1 MFSFFRKKDQDGK
14 DPQTQSGPVTVA
26 ARAQGTATQ
35 SKPFGPET
43 VMPLATD
50 TAASAPE
57 THNDPQQYDLSTLT
71 IEVESSSDVLSPAEE
86 QAAMLHANNQL
97 VAAIGILEAEKP
109 EFIGKRKLE
118 PWLMLFELYQQQQ
131 NRQAYDALGLD
142 FVVAF
147 EKTPPVW
154 RQQTNKPQVTS
165 NASAYHAFPAEL
177 TIANIEKEA
186 QQFLATRQK
195 TPDIRVDFSK
205 LKKIDAMGAAEL
217 VAVLPRRH
225 KQQGQ
230 LQILGSKSLID
241 LISPK
246 IEVGRRIPAEAPFWL
261 LLIEIH
267 QILGLQEEFE
277 NLAVDYAITFEVSPP
292 SWDPLQAPKTGAQ
305 IAKDEA
311 NARAE
316 VEQAADEKN
325 QLIGIITADQPQ
337 LLDKINDLVGSN
349 TNVTLDFA
357 RVDRI
362 DFESAGQLL
371 NRAMGWLQQGKQIR
385 IVNVN
390 ELVLGLLR
398 VMGITEMLQVE
409 RRK

>member
-1 MFSFFRKKDQDGK
+1 MFSFFRKKDQDGN
-14 DPQTQSGPVTVA
+14 DPQTQSGPATVS
-26 ARAQGTATQ
+26 ARVRDPSTQ

-43 VMPLATD
+43 VIPAQD
-50 TAASAPE
+50 DKAASTVESQTE
-57 THNDPQQYDLSTLT
+57 TQQYDLSKLT
-71 IEVESSSDVLSPAEE
+71 IEVESSNDVLSPAEE

-97 VAAIGILEAEKP
+97 LAAIGILEAEKP
-109 EFIGKRKLE
+109 AFISKRKLE

-131 NRQAYDALGLD
+131 NRQAFDALGLD
-142 FVVAF
+142 FVVVF

-154 RQQTNKPQVTS
+154 RQQVNQSKVVS

-177 TIANIEKEA
+177 TVANIEKEA

-195 TPDIRVDFSK
+195 TPDIRIDFGK
-205 LKKIDAMGAAEL
+205 LKKIDALGAAEL

-230 LQILGSKSLID
+230 LQVLGSKALID
-241 LISPK
+241 LITPK

-305 IAKDEA
+305 IASDEA
-311 NARAE
+311 KARAE
-316 VEQAADEKN
+316 VEQEADEQS
-325 QLIGIITADQPQ
+325 QLIGIITADQQQ
-337 LLDKINDLVGSN
+337 LLNKITDLVGTN
-349 TNVTLDFA
+349 THVTLDFA
-357 RVDRI
+357 RIDRI

-371 NRAMGWLQQGKQIR
+371 NLAMIWLQQGKQIR
-385 IVNVN
+385 IINNN
-390 ELVLGLLR
+390 ELVLGMLR
-398 VMGITEMLQVE
+398 VMGIAEMLHVE

>member
-1 MFSFFRKKDQDGK
+1 MFSFFRKKDHDGN
-14 DPQTQSGPVTVA
+14 DPQTQSGPATVA
-26 ARAQGTATQ
+26 ARNQGASTQ
-35 SKPFGPET
+35 TKPFGPET
-43 VMPLATD
+43 VSPSSSD
-50 TAASAPE
+50 TCSEPQTNE
-57 THNDPQQYDLSTLT
+57 PQQYDLSTLT

-97 VAAIGILEAEKP
+97 LAAVGILEAEKP
-109 EFIGKRKLE
+109 AFIAKRRLE

-147 EKTPPVW
+147 ERTPPVW
-154 RQQTNKPQVTS
+154 RQQINQPKVVN
-165 NASAYHAFPAEL
+165 NASAYHAFAAEL

-205 LKKIDAMGAAEL
+205 LKKIDALGAAEL

-230 LQILGSKSLID
+230 LQILGSKVLID
-241 LISPK
+241 LINPK

-292 SWDPLQAPKTGAQ
+292 SWDPLQAPKTGTQ
-305 IAKDEA
+305 IANDEA
-311 NARAE
+311 KARAE
-316 VEQAADEKN
+316 VEQAADEQS

-337 LLDKINDLVGSN
+337 LLNKISDLVDNNSSAI
-349 TNVTLDFA
+349 LDFS
-357 RVDRI
+357 RIDRI

-371 NRAMGWLQQGKQIR
+371 NLSMSWLQQGKKIR
-385 IVNVN
+385 IINVN

-398 VMGITEMLQVE
+398 VMGIADMLQVD

>member
-1 MFSFFRKKDQDGK
+1 MFSFFRKKDHDGN
-14 DPQTQSGPVTVA
+14 DPQTQSGPATVA
-26 ARAQGTATQ
+26 ARNQGASTQ
-35 SKPFGPET
+35 TKPFGPET
-43 VMPLATD
+43 VSPSSSD
-50 TAASAPE
+50 TCSEPQTNE
-57 THNDPQQYDLSTLT
+57 PQQYDLSTLT

-97 VAAIGILEAEKP
+97 LAAVGILEAEKP
-109 EFIGKRKLE
+109 AFIAKRRLE

-147 EKTPPVW
+147 ERTPPVW
-154 RQQTNKPQVTS
+154 RQQINQPKVVN

-205 LKKIDAMGAAEL
+205 LKKIDALGAAEL

-230 LQILGSKSLID
+230 LQILGSKVLID
-241 LISPK
+241 LINPK

-292 SWDPLQAPKTGAQ
+292 SWDPLQAPKTGTQ
-305 IAKDEA
+305 IANDEA
-311 NARAE
+311 KARAE
-316 VEQAADEKN
+316 VEQAADEQS

-337 LLDKINDLVGSN
+337 LLNKISDLVDNNSSAI
-349 TNVTLDFA
+349 LDFS
-357 RVDRI
+357 RIDRI

-371 NRAMGWLQQGKQIR
+371 NLSMSWLQQGKKIR
-385 IVNVN
+385 IINVN

-398 VMGITEMLQVE
+398 VMGIADMLQVD

>member
-1 MFSFFRKKDQDGK
+1 MFSFFRKKDQEGN
-14 DPQTQSGPVTVA
+14 DPQTQSGPATMT
-26 ARAQGTATQ
+26 ARAQGAATR
-35 SKPFGPET
+35 PFGPET
-43 VMPLATD
+43 VIPAPSD
-50 TAASAPE
+50 TLIEPPHNE
-57 THNDPQQYDLSTLT
+57 TQQYDLSTLT
-71 IEVESSSDVLSPAEE
+71 IEVETCNDVLSPAEE

-97 VAAIGILEAEKP
+97 LAAIGILEAEKP
-109 EFIGKRKLE
+109 VFISKRKLE

-131 NRQAYDALGLD
+131 NRPAYDALGLD

-154 RQQTNKPQVTS
+154 RQQINQPQIVRNT
-165 NASAYHAFPAEL
+165 SAYYAFPAAL
-177 TIANIEKEA
+177 TITNIEKEA

-205 LKKIDAMGAAEL
+205 LKKIDALGAAEL

-230 LQILGSKSLID
+230 LQILGSKVLLD
-241 LISPK
+241 LIQPR

-311 NARAE
+311 AARAE
-316 VEQAADEKN
+316 VEQEADEQS
-325 QLIGIITADQPQ
+325 QLIGVITADQSQ
-337 LLDKINDLVGSN
+337 LLNKISNLVGGNSHA
-349 TNVTLDFA
+349 TLDFA
-357 RVDRI
+357 RIDRI

-371 NRAMGWLQQGKQIR
+371 NLSMGWLQQGKKIR
-385 IVNVN
+385 IINVN

-398 VMGITEMLQVE
+398 VMGIAEMLQVE

>member
-1 MFSFFRKKDQDGK
+1 MFSFFRKKDQDGN
-14 DPQTQSGPVTVA
+14 DPQTQSGPATVA
-26 ARAQGTATQ
+26 ARAQGVATQ
-35 SKPFGPET
+35 SKPGPET
-43 VMPLATD
+43 VTPIASDATGC
-50 TAASAPE
+50 AIE
-57 THNDPQQYDLSTLT
+57 THNDTQQYDLSTLT

-97 VAAIGILEAEKP
+97 LAAIGILEAEKP

-154 RQQTNKPQVTS
+154 RQQTNKPQVATS
-165 NASAYHAFPAEL
+165 ASAYHAFPAEL
-177 TIANIEKEA
+177 SIGNIEKEA
-186 QQFLATRQK
+186 QQFLAIRQK

-230 LQILGSKSLID
+230 LQILGSQSLID
-241 LISPK
+241 LIKPK

-305 IAKDEA
+305 IAKNEA
-311 NARAE
+311 SARAE
-316 VEQAADEKN
+316 VEQAADQQN

-337 LLDKINDLVGSN
+337 LLEKINDLISN
-349 TNVTLDFA
+349 NSNVTLDFA

-371 NRAMGWLQQGKQIR
+371 NRAMGWQQQGKKIQ

>member
-1 MFSFFRKKDQDGK
+1 MFSFFRKKDHDSNH
-14 DPQTQSGPVTVA
+14 PQTQNGPATVA
-26 ARAQGTATQ
+26 ARAQGVATQ

-43 VMPLATD
+43 IIPHDNA
-50 TAASAPE
+50 AASDAPE
-57 THNDPQQYDLSTLT
+57 PHHDTQQYDLSTLK

-86 QAAMLHANNQL
+86 QAAMLHANDQL
-97 VAAIGILEAEKP
+97 LAAIAILEADKP
-109 EFIGKRKLE
+109 EFSSKRKLE
-118 PWLMLFELYQQQQ
+118 SWLMLFELYQQQQ
-131 NRQAYDALGLD
+131 NRTAYDALGLD

-154 RQQTNKPQVTS
+154 RQQQNKPQVVS
-165 NASAYHAFPAEL
+165 HASAYHAFPAEL

-186 QQFLATRQK
+186 QQFLAIRQK

-205 LKKIDAMGAAEL
+205 LKKIDALGAAEL
-217 VAVLPRRH
+217 VAVLPRRN

-230 LQILGSKSLID
+230 LQILGSKVLID
-241 LISPK
+241 LISPM

-305 IAKDEA
+305 IAKEEA
-311 NARAE
+311 KAKAE
-316 VEQAADEKN
+316 VEQAADEQN
-325 QLIGIITADQPQ
+325 HLIGIITADHPQ
-337 LLDKINDLVGSN
+337 LLDKINDLVGN
-349 TNVTLDFA
+349 HTQVTLDFA
-357 RVDRI
+357 RIDRI

-371 NRAMGWLQQGKQIR
+371 NRAMIWLQQGKQIR
-385 IVNVN
+385 IINTN